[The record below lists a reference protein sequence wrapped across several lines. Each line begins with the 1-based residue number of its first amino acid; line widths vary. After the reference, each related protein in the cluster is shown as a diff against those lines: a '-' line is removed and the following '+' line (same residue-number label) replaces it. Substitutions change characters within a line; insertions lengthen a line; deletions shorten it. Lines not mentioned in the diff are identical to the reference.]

1 MIHFFAPGEPVAKAR
16 ARHRNIKTKS
26 GKSFVQSYTPKKTV
40 QYETM
45 IAELAKQQMIM
56 REPTSAPIKL
66 DLVLFFGI
74 PDSWPNWK
82 KDAAQVNHIAHT
94 AKPDADNVV
103 KAIKDG
109 LNKIVW
115 VDDSQVC
122 EVHVMKLYSNTPGV
136 LIDVTELALSPSQIT
151 KKIQLIEQ
159 KQQRLAA

>member
-45 IAELAKQQMIM
+45 IADLAKQQMIM

-66 DLVLFFGI
+66 DLVLFFEI
-74 PDSWPNWK
+74 PKTWPKWK
-82 KDAAQVNHIAHT
+82 QEAAQTNYIAHT
-94 AKPDADNVV
+94 SKPDADNVV

-109 LNKIVW
+109 LNGVVW

-136 LIDVTELALSPSQIT
+136 LIDVTELIISPSQIT
-151 KKIQLIEQ
+151 KKTQLIEQ
-159 KQQRLAA
+159 NQQTLAA

>member
-16 ARHRNIKTKS
+16 AGRRIVKSKT
-26 GKSFVQSYTPKKTV
+26 GKSFVQSYTPKKTAK
-40 QYETM
+40 YETM

-66 DLVLFFGI
+66 DLVLFFAI
-74 PDSWPNWK
+74 PESWPKWK
-82 KDAAQVNHIAHT
+82 QEAAQTNHIAHT

-136 LIDVTELALSPSQIT
+136 LIDVTELTISPSQIT
-151 KKIQLIEQ
+151 KKLQLIEQ